1 MKTFIHSGT
10 QEIEFGRLL
19 DFAIMNAYSQAGSKV
34 VYQGYV
40 ANENARA
47 DIPENIHFMHFM
59 RKSDFESTISD
70 SDIVVCHGGTGAIF
84 NSISLGH
91 RPYVLPRLA
100 KFGEHNDDH
109 QLELF
114 ELLLE
119 RNLVLELP
127 NDDSLVSTRNLEVSY
142 AARKFFDGG
151 LIPLLLDEI
160 EEALKGCGTL

>member
-10 QEIEFGRLL
+10 QEIEFSRLL
-19 DFAIMNAYSQAGSKV
+19 DFAIMNACNQSGSMV

-40 ANENARA
+40 AAEKARV
-47 DIPENIHFMHFM
+47 DMPKNIQFLHFMK
-59 RKSDFESTISD
+59 KSDFEKTISD
-70 SDIVVCHGGTGAIF
+70 ADIVVCHGGTGAIF

-109 QLELF
+109 QLELC

-119 RNLVLELP
+119 RNLVSELP
-127 NDDSLVSTRNLEVSY
+127 NYDCLVSTRNLEVSR

-151 LIPLLLDEI
+151 LIPLLLEEI
-160 EEALKGCGTL
+160 EEVV

>member
-10 QEIEFGRLL
+10 QEIEFSRLL
-19 DFAIMNAYSQAGSKV
+19 DFAIMNACSQSGSTV
-34 VYQGYV
+34 IYQGYV
-40 ANENARA
+40 ATENARV
-47 DIPENIHFMHFM
+47 DIPENIQFLHFMK
-59 RKSDFESTISD
+59 KSDFEKTISEA
-70 SDIVVCHGGTGAIF
+70 DIVVCHGGTGAIF

-119 RNLVLELP
+119 RDLVLELP
-127 NDDSLVSTRNLEVSY
+127 KDNCLIPTRNLEVSR

-151 LIPLLLDEI
+151 LIPLLLEEI
-160 EEALKGCGTL
+160 EEAV

>member
-10 QEIEFGRLL
+10 QEIEFSRLL
-19 DFAIMNAYSQAGSKV
+19 DFAIMNAYSQSGGKL
-34 VYQGYV
+34 VYQGYI

-47 DIPENIHFMHFM
+47 DIPENIQFLHFM
-59 RKSDFESTISD
+59 RKSDFENTISD
-70 SDIVVCHGGTGAIF
+70 ADIVVCHGGTGAIF

-119 RNLVLELP
+119 RDLVLELP
-127 NDDSLVSTRNLEVSY
+127 EDNCLVSTRNFEVNH
-142 AARKFFDGG
+142 AAKKFFDGG
-151 LIPLLLDEI
+151 LIPFLLDEI
-160 EEALKGCGTL
+160 EEAL